1 MEFSWTLKDWSDL
14 TESTLLRGG
23 MGEQTWDCGRGMRY
37 EETIKVP
44 SLGADSSVGDGD
56 PYEIKRGCCVIAED
70 LEHLFQGHLPLRRLE
85 QITRGK
91 QCLCC

>member
-1 MEFSWTLKDWSDL
+1 
-14 TESTLLRGG
+14 
-23 MGEQTWDCGRGMRY
+23 MRY

-44 SLGADSSVGDGD
+44 SLGADSSVGDGG
-56 PYEIKRGCCVIAED
+56 PYEIKRGSCVIAED
-70 LEHLFQGHLPLRRLE
+70 LEHLSQGLLPLRRLE